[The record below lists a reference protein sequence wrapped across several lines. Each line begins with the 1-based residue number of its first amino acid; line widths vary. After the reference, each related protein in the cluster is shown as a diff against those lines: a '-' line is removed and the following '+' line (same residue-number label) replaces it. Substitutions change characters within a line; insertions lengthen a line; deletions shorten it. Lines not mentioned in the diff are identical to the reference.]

1 MKDTPDRKALFE
13 GLVFNE
19 EGEPVTV
26 DQVGARPFYVVPDA
40 DFRRYVE
47 TEGIDRQVLEW
58 LYEQILSNQDAV
70 IEGMMAMLGQ
80 EDLFT
85 KAMIDASIQ
94 DMDQQMERLTRHG
107 LPEGVQAWLGMLG
120 FRIVVNVHGEVIE
133 IDAPSVV
140 DEGEW

>member
-1 MKDTPDRKALFE
+1 MSETPNRRALFE

-19 EGEPVTV
+19 DGEPVSV
-26 DQVGARPFYVVPDA
+26 DQVGGQPFYVVPDV

-47 TEGIDRQVLEW
+47 AETVDRQVLEW
-58 LYEQILSNQDAV
+58 LYEQILSNQEAV
-70 IEGMMAMLGQ
+70 TEGMMSMLGQ

-94 DMDQQMERLTRHG
+94 DMDQQMERLMASG

-120 FRIVVNVHGEVIE
+120 FRIVVNLHGDVLE
-133 IDAPSVV
+133 IDAPSAV
-140 DEGEW
+140 DEGEL